1 MMSRVSTVTDLVFPY
16 LSIII
21 LLSLIAV
28 ASYYLVGQNG
38 PTPVVKEREAVDGAL
53 LGLDKFRG

>member
-16 LSIII
+16 LPIII

-28 ASYYLVGQNG
+28 ASYYLVVQNG
-38 PTPVVKEREAVDGAL
+38 PTPVVKEREAVDSAL
-53 LGLDKFRG
+53 EGKY